1 MFKINKR
8 KILYI
13 YIFGLV
19 FSCQLVLGYF
29 LQEKNVFFN
38 TFTQSVT
45 EILFILLA
53 SLIFTSMGIGLNYII
68 EKIDFKKIKK
78 EGQYKNKFLLYF
90 FVILVGWLP
99 VFLAFFPGIFSYD
112 GPSQVYDN
120 IKNIMKHPILHTMMI
135 RFFYCYGEQIFNSA
149 TIGLMFYSIL
159 QCIIMSACFAYSIN
173 YLNRKFNN
181 KIINILTLLFFALF
195 PLNQLFAVI
204 TTKDG
209 MFAALTL
216 IAVIKTIEMKEKENI
231 KASDFIFYF
240 IIILLSISFR
250 KNAMYAYLI
259 FIIFYKPNKNALLVK
274 LTIIVAIVTYLIID
288 NIIQSKVEPEIL
300 SIKEM
305 TSIFVQSTAAIKKY
319 ENISEDEK
327 EFIKEFY
334 SKDDLEKYYNPTIS
348 DNIKDLLKLEYLD
361 QHKLKYILKSTKLY
375 FKYFRTSL
383 ISTLNTTRG
392 YWYIADKSYDSY
404 FENNKNDMGALEL
417 YTTRIYSKK
426 YIQEN
431 KNKIKGDN
439 FYVSYREDVEGIK
452 KYNLLPI
459 IQKTYK
465 DLFCKN
471 KYRNIPILNIVIRP
485 AFYFYFLIAFLCI
498 CTYRRDKY
506 NKQIGL
512 FYFIYFLTC
521 FLGPCALIRYIYVVI
536 VSLPLLI
543 CMLLEEDKEK

>member
-38 TFTQSVT
+38 TLEQST
-45 EILFILLA
+45 MEILLILGL
-53 SLIFTSMGIGLNYII
+53 SFIFTFIGLALNYLIV
-68 EKIDFKKIKK
+68 KIDFRKIKQ
-78 EGQYKNKFLLYF
+78 EGQYKNKFFLYF
-90 FVILVGWLP
+90 LVILAGWFP
-99 VFLAFFPGIFSYD
+99 IFLAFFPGVFSYD
-112 GPSQVYDN
+112 GPNQVFDN
-120 IKNIMKHPILHTMMI
+120 IKQTMKQPILHTSMI
-135 RFFYCYGEQIFNSA
+135 RFLYNFGKRKLNSA
-149 TIGLMFYSIL
+149 TIGLMFYTII
-159 QCIIMSACFAYSIN
+159 QCIIMSACFAYCTN
-173 YLNRKFNN
+173 YLNKKFNN
-181 KIINILTLLFFALF
+181 KVINIITLLFFAFF

-209 MFAALTL
+209 MFAAFTL
-216 IAVIKTIEMKEKENI
+216 IAIIKTIEMKEKENVKTNDI
-231 KASDFIFYF
+231 ILYFFIV
-240 IIILLSISFR
+240 LLSISFR

-259 FIIFYKPNKNALLVK
+259 FIIFYKPNKNVLVVK
-274 LTIIVAIVTYLIID
+274 LTIVVAAVAYLIID
-288 NIIQSKVEPEIL
+288 SLIQSKIKPQVL

-305 TSIFVQSTAAIKKY
+305 TSVFVQSTAAIKKY

-334 SKDDLEKYYNPTIS
+334 SKDDLEKYYNPSIS

-392 YWYIADKSYDSY
+392 YWYIADESYDSY
-404 FENNKNDMGALEL
+404 FENKRNDMGALEL
-417 YTTRIYSKK
+417 YTTRIYSKN
-426 YIQEN
+426 YLE
-431 KNKIKGDN
+431 KNRDKIKGETYYISTSDN
-439 FYVSYREDVEGIK
+439 IVGIK
-452 KYNLLPI
+452 KYNLIPF

-465 DLFCKN
+465 DLFCEN
-471 KYRNIPILNIVIRP
+471 NYRKIPILNIVIRP

-536 VSLPLLI
+536 VSCPLLI
-543 CMLLEEDKEK
+543 CMLFEQGKD

>member
-120 IKNIMKHPILHTMMI
+120 IKNIMKHPILHTSMI
-135 RFFYCYGEQIFNSA
+135 RFLYNFGKRKLNSA
-149 TIGLMFYSIL
+149 TIGLMFYTII
-159 QCIIMSACFAYSIN
+159 QCIIMSACFAYCTN
-173 YLNRKFNN
+173 YLNKKFNN
-181 KIINILTLLFFALF
+181 KVIKIITLLFFAFF

-209 MFAALTL
+209 MFAAFTL
-216 IAVIKTIEMKEKENI
+216 IAIIKTIEMKEKENVKTNDI
-231 KASDFIFYF
+231 ILYFFIV
-240 IIILLSISFR
+240 LLSISFR
-250 KNAMYAYLI
+250 KNAMYAYII
-259 FIIFYKPNKNALLVK
+259 FIIFYKPNKNVLVVK
-274 LTIIVAIVTYLIID
+274 LTIVVAAVAYLIID
-288 NIIQSKVEPEIL
+288 SLIQSKIKPQVL

-305 TSIFVQSTAAIKKY
+305 TSVFVQSTAAIKKY

-334 SKDDLEKYYNPTIS
+334 SKDDLEKYYNPSIS

-392 YWYIADKSYDSY
+392 YWYIADESYDSY
-404 FENNKNDMGALEL
+404 FENKRNDMGALEL
-417 YTTRIYSKK
+417 YTTRIYSKN
-426 YIQEN
+426 YLE
-431 KNKIKGDN
+431 KNRDKIKGETYYISTSDN
-439 FYVSYREDVEGIK
+439 IVGIK
-452 KYNLLPI
+452 KYNLIPF

-465 DLFCKN
+465 DLFCEN
-471 KYRNIPILNIVIRP
+471 DYRKIPILNIVIRP
-485 AFYFYFLIAFLCI
+485 AFYFYFLIGFLFI
-498 CTYRRDKY
+498 CGYKREKF

-543 CMLLEEDKEK
+543 CMLFEQGKD